1 LSEKVLPPEEKH
13 SDFSVINGHREIFP
27 GQISVSLGM
36 NLQRV
41 LLKSTEKPYLSEKL
55 FKSLT
60 FIQTKRIKSFPV
72 ILIDSRYWNLNSDIR
87 IEKNLNFL
95 KKSHI

>member
-13 SDFSVINGHREIFP
+13 PDFSVINGHREILS
-27 GQISVSLGM
+27 GQISASLGM

-55 FKSLT
+55 FVLSKSE
-60 FIQTKRIKSFPV
+60 PEPPA
-72 ILIDSRYWNLNSDIR
+72 LNS
-87 IEKNLNFL
+87 
-95 KKSHI
+95 